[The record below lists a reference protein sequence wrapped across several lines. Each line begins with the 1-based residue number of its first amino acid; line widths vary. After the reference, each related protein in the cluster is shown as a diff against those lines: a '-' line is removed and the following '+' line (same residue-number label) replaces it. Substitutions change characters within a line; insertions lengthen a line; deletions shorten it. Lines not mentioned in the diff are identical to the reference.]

1 MFHVL
6 PLNLPSAPHLCP
18 RPALPCLQMTTV
30 LSSRMLL
37 PAFFEC
43 GMLLLRS
50 MLILLRP
57 TWQQCCPATHSAV
70 LPPPLVS
77 LATLAVAAVATAYQ
91 PNTDI
96 LLSMTGASGGGQPG
110 ITLMQV
116 IADMMICPFQVFRW
130 GGGGGG
136 AAGVVQVSP
145 GR

>member
-1 MFHVL
+1 
-6 PLNLPSAPHLCP
+6 
-18 RPALPCLQMTTV
+18 MTVV

-43 GMLLLRS
+43 GMLLLRA

-57 TWQQCCPATHSAV
+57 TWQQCCPATRSAV

-96 LLSMTGASGGGQPG
+96 LLAMTGAAGGSQPG
-110 ITLMQV
+110 VTLMQV
-116 IADMMICPFQVFRW
+116 VADMMICPFQVFRW
-130 GGGGGG
+130 APGGVGFCWI
-136 AAGVVQVSP
+136 V
-145 GR
+145 